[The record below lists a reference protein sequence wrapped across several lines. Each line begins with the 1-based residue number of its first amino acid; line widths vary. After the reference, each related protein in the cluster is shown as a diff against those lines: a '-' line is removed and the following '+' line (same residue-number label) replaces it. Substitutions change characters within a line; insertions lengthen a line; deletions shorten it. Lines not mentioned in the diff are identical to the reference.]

1 MSQSKRKIRLIPSS
15 FLSAPA
21 AKLSSKDAPPEIEL
35 EETEPPWQ
43 AAYEEFLQHG
53 KKEYVEV
60 DLRLQ
65 LFSRRLPPRPA
76 EHQKSAD
83 PRCVEM
89 RQNAVAPGHQRG
101 DWHLFDIFSQLDSAR
116 DLARRKN
123 SLKRRVRIAHI
134 DTGYDQH
141 HTALPPSNQI
151 LRTLSRDFTRFPPAQ
166 FADDTVLRDPSR
178 RKDHGHGT
186 ATLCLLAGGPIE
198 WPKHRDDQK
207 RLHSKELGGA
217 PEAEILPLRISPTAA
232 HTRIDALIRA
242 IQYAIDQNCDVI
254 VMSIGG
260 AASGFLLDVCNLAYE
275 KGIVCVAAAGN
286 HLNIGGLSTVPHSA
300 VYPARFNRVISA
312 TGVMADGLPYE
323 LPDEMSGNWGPCE
336 KIRTTL
342 AAYTPNVPWAE
353 IGCPETV
360 SHNGA
365 GTGAAAQQIAAAAA
379 LWLQMHGGEY
389 EKART
394 WRRSEAVRQ
403 ALLRSAKS
411 PGFHDEKLGCGIL
424 QASAALALDPQ
435 SLALATGAE
444 ESPDAIWFPWLKKMA
459 ERGLQQAKAPSSE
472 LERMMHVEYAQ
483 LEQIDPLLASM
494 VKPGSNSLSQGE
506 QRLVYEY
513 LIEECRL
520 ASAQLKRYLKT
531 GEMNADLPV
540 AAISTAPSAA
550 AEQTV
555 RRLPWT
561 SPVPKTRRLRIYAL
575 DPSYA
580 LQRSTVAL
588 SEIALEVPWEIDLK
602 PGPVD
607 EYLEVIDYDPSSECF
622 YEPVDLNDEKL
633 VVQDG
638 LSPSPGNPLFHQQM
652 VYAVAR
658 KTLDLFESALG
669 RRIFW
674 TGPPLA
680 VWNKGLLDDKTV
692 ELYRNA
698 ADDSIFVQRL
708 RIYPH
713 AMRQPNAYYSQRK
726 GALLFGYFPSQD
738 EERFGKEI
746 VYTCLSYDIVA
757 HETTH
762 AILDG
767 MNRTLVFATNP
778 DVLAFHEAFADI
790 IALLSRFQI
799 KEIVASQIAS
809 TRGVLN
815 SVNILGQLGREFGI
829 GTGRQQSLR
838 TYLGR
843 YMEEFQKVTR
853 REPISR
859 YATDEEIEKAV
870 EEIQTARNY
879 HRKTVWEKT
888 VPDPRKLSQTDE
900 AHERGAILVAA
911 IYGALVSIYETRTA
925 RLLRLASAT
934 DGATRTSDLP
944 AELIDLLAEQLT
956 RSATQVLHMC
966 IRAIDYLPPTDI
978 TFGDYLRAIL
988 TADFDLVPE
997 DRMHYRVAFIESFR
1011 NWGIKVDGVQSAS
1024 EDSLLWQKL
1033 DPGPFVVEAN
1043 ELARIMAKFVQ
1054 EDFQYASS
1062 RRDSF
1067 RVTYKW
1073 RWEIW
1078 DWLDKAFRKS
1088 PGFERLFGLNFQKP
1102 ENAAADSKVPS
1113 QKSKG
1118 PSFYVRVLRR
1128 VERIGPGGRPMPQ
1141 ALLQITQT
1149 RSVKFEEDAS
1159 LDEAARLLLRDE
1171 RPFVMGGATLIVNT
1185 SNPGIDY
1192 VILKNVDS
1200 KYREEFAMKA
1210 ALERRQNSLR
1220 ATYFGPDAEK
1230 SEPFAIIHQH
1240 EDDLPWQFKKKKPE
1254 KKPEKK

>member
-1 MSQSKRKIRLIPSS
+1 MSQSTRKIRLITSS
-15 FLSAPA
+15 FLSVPA
-21 AKLSSKDAPPEIEL
+21 AKLSSKDAPREIEL
-35 EETEPPWQ
+35 EETAPPWQ
-43 AAYEEFLQHG
+43 AAYEEFLQRD

-60 DLRLQ
+60 ELRLQ
-65 LFSRRLPPRPA
+65 LFSRRLPPLRA

-83 PRCVEM
+83 SGCVEM

-116 DLARRKN
+116 GLARRNN
-123 SLKRRVRIAHI
+123 SLQRRVRIAHI

-151 LRTLSRDFTRFPPAQ
+151 LRSLSRDFTQFPPAP
-166 FADDTVLRDPSR
+166 FADDTLQGSSR
-178 RKDHGHGT
+178 REDYGHGT
-186 ATLCLLAGGPIE
+186 ATLCLLSGGPIE
-198 WPKHRDDQK
+198 WPKYKGADQE

-217 PEAEILPLRISPTAA
+217 PEAEVLPLRISPTAA

-242 IQYAIDQNCDVI
+242 VQYAIEQNCDVI

-260 AASGFLLDVCNLAYE
+260 AASRFLLDVCNLAYE
-275 KGIVCVAAAGN
+275 KGIVCIAAAGN
-286 HLNIGGLSTVPHSA
+286 HLNIGGVPTVPHSA

-323 LPDEMSGNWGPCE
+323 LPDEMSGNWGPRE

-365 GTGAAAQQIAAAAA
+365 GTAAAAQQIAAAAA

-389 EKART
+389 EQAKTWKRT
-394 WRRSEAVRQ
+394 EAVRQ
-403 ALLRSAKS
+403 ALLRSVKS
-411 PGFHDEKLGCGIL
+411 PGFHDEELGFGIL
-424 QASAALALDPQ
+424 QACDALALGPQ
-435 SLALATGAE
+435 SLALVPGAE
-444 ESPDAIWFPWLKKMA
+444 EPPDAIWFPWLKKMA
-459 ERGLQQAKAPSSE
+459 ERGLRQAKAPASA
-472 LERMMHVEYAQ
+472 LEQMLHVEYAQ
-483 LEQIDPLLASM
+483 LEQIDPLLSPK
-494 VKPGSNSLSQGE
+494 VKSGSNSLSQGE
-506 QRLVYEY
+506 RRLVCEY
-513 LIEECRL
+513 LVEECRL

-531 GEMNADLPV
+531 GEMSAGLPV
-540 AAISTAPSAA
+540 AAVSAPKSATT
-550 AEQTV
+550 EQTA

-561 SPVPKTRRLRIYAL
+561 SPIPKTRRLRIYAL

-580 LQRSTVAL
+580 LQRSTISL
-588 SEIALEVPWEIDLK
+588 SQIALEVPWETDLK

-607 EYLEVIDYDPSSECF
+607 EYLEVIDCDPSSDCF

-658 KTLDLFESALG
+658 KTIDLFESALG

-680 VWNKGLLDDKTV
+680 IWNKGLLNDKTV

-778 DVLAFHEAFADI
+778 DVLAFHEAFADV

-809 TRGVLN
+809 TRGIL
-815 SVNILGQLGREFGI
+815 SSANILGQLGREFGI

-838 TYLGR
+838 AYLGR

-870 EEIQTARNY
+870 EEIQTARTY

-888 VPDPRKLSQTDE
+888 VPDPRKLSQAEE

-911 IYGALVSIYETRTA
+911 IYGALVSIYETRAA
-925 RLLRLASAT
+925 RLLRLTGAS
-934 DGATRTSDLP
+934 DGAPQTSDLP

-988 TADFDLVPE
+988 TADFDLVPD

-1011 NWGIKVDGVQSAS
+1011 DWGIKVDGVQSAS

-1033 DPGPFVVEAN
+1033 NPGPFIVEAN
-1043 ELARIMAKFVQ
+1043 ELAGLLAKFVQ
-1054 EDFQYASS
+1054 EDFQYTSS

-1067 RVTYKW
+1067 RVTFKW
-1073 RWEIW
+1073 RWKIRG
-1078 DWLDKAFRKS
+1078 WLDETFKKS
-1088 PGFERLFGLNFQKP
+1088 PGFERLFGLSFSKP
-1102 ENAAADSKVPS
+1102 
-1113 QKSKG
+1113 

-1149 RSVKFEEDAS
+1149 RSVEFEEDSS
-1159 LDEAARLLLRDE
+1159 LDEAARSLLREE

-1200 KYREEFAMKA
+1200 KYREEFATKA

-1230 SEPFAIIHQH
+1230 SEPFALIHQR
-1240 EDDLPWQFKKKKPE
+1240 EDDLPWQFKKYPGKKPE
-1254 KKPEKK
+1254 KT